1 MQSQLQSPKFQS
13 PSCLP
18 CASLQPCRLLQ
29 HQHFTANLSSAQP
42 QQPQHTLTQQN
53 TSLKMIITALSE
65 PAELRLPSTAG
76 KSRAARRA
84 PQSAAGVSHKGSL
97 WCHRPGAVLG
107 KGRNCWFKETPGKTL
122 PTRSLT
128 SECSINLKNC
138 KSSKRTV
145 VLYIRDIP
153 FTFMHR
159 NRWTATAP
167 DL

>member
-84 PQSAAGVSHKGSL
+84 PGCQEGTAVSCGSVSQRLPLVPPPWGCAGEREELLVQGNAWQDATYKVTDIRMLHK
-97 WCHRPGAVLG
+97 
-107 KGRNCWFKETPGKTL
+107 FKELQKQ
-122 PTRSLT
+122 
-128 SECSINLKNC
+128 
-138 KSSKRTV
+138 
-145 VLYIRDIP
+145 
-153 FTFMHR
+153 
-159 NRWTATAP
+159 
-167 DL
+167 